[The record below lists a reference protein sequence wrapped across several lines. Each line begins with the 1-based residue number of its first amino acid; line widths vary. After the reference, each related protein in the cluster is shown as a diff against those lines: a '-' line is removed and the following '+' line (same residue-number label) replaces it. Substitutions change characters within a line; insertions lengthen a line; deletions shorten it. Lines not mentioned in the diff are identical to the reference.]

1 MYIPLLSFSQQ
12 RDGSGKLAGGLRH
25 DPGSNSARFSALIDE
40 FDDSGGAV
48 GEMDSAPDA
57 DADAAD
63 AAAAAQPARP
73 PSVVARQQTPE
84 TSADIQ
90 LRSLLR
96 DEFIIRRVRDV
107 FARAGHTHTHTH
119 TFNGPLSG
127 TTPAGEPVRER

>member
-1 MYIPLLSFSQQ
+1 VYIPLLSFSQQ

-40 FDDSGGAV
+40 FDDSDGAV

-57 DADAAD
+57 DADAD

-119 TFNGPLSG
+119 TH
-127 TTPAGEPVRER
+127 V